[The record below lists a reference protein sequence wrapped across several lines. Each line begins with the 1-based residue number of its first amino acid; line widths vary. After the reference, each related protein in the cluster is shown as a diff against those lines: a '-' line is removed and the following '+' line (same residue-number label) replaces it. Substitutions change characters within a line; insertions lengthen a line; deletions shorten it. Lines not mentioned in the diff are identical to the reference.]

1 MKQTEK
7 TGTYKITFKFVTHEM
22 RILFLFFCVRTYAR
36 TYAISNAARVYLC
49 TFQLSY
55 KSDGLKNVSK
65 NLLGLEFDNMER
77 SNVDWTPPT
86 SFGLDNSVRLVDAA
100 KEVEKT
106 GAKLDD
112 LTREFTN
119 ETRYA
124 HADRHTDRHTDTE
137 RVRQMDEQK

>member
-1 MKQTEK
+1 M
-7 TGTYKITFKFVTHEM
+7 
-22 RILFLFFCVRTYAR
+22 
-36 TYAISNAARVYLC
+36 NAC
-49 TFQLSY
+49 FPCPPPFQLSY

-65 NLLGLEFDNMER
+65 NLLGLEFDNTER

-119 ETRYA
+119 DTRYA
-124 HADRHTDRHTDTE
+124 RTYRHTDGSTI
-137 RVRQMDEQK
+137 V